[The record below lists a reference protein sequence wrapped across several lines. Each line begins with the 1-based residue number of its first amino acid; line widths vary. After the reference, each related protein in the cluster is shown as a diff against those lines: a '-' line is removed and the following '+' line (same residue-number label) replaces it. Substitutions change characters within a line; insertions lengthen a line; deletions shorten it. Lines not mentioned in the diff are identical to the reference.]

1 MNNEESANKNGTV
14 LIVVNI
20 VLVGVWIMLR
30 KASLLEINGKR
41 LGIFGQQENYIYLA
55 LILILFGVNLY
66 RMNQRSLFP
75 ALIAILVMTLT
86 LVVR

>member
-1 MNNEESANKNGTV
+1 MNNEESANKNGAV

-30 KASLLEINGKR
+30 KASLLEINGKM